1 VSITGLVIHAVPKNT
16 ASVQAAIEA
25 LDGAEVHK
33 VTDDGRLV
41 VTVDNLDDG
50 KAAQVFDSFRTIA
63 GVLSTSLVYTHFEEE
78 EHGEGEHVS

>member
-1 VSITGLVIHAVPKNT
+1 MSITGLVVHAVPKNA

-25 LDGAEVHK
+25 LEGTEVHK

-41 VTVDNLDDG
+41 VTVDNPSDQE
-50 KAAQVFDSFRTIA
+50 AAKVFDSFKTIA

-78 EHGEGEHVS
+78 NVVGEHVS

>member
-1 VSITGLVIHAVPKNT
+1 MSITGLVIHAAPQNC
-16 ASVQAAIEA
+16 ASVQTAIEA

-41 VTVDNLDDG
+41 VTVDNPDDG

-63 GVLSTSLVYTHFEEE
+63 GVLSTSLVYTHFEED
-78 EHGEGEHVS
+78 HGEGEHVS